1 MKISGIFVSGSEK
14 FQAAFSLPV
23 DSDFLL
29 EVVPLFAAVPDFSAE
44 GCLSLADVFLSE
56 SSVFSFPDFSVFSD
70 SLLLPEYPSLY
81 QPPPLR

>member
-1 MKISGIFVSGSEK
+1 MKIIGFFVSGSEK

-29 EVVPLFAAVPDFSAE
+29 EVVSLFAAVPDSSAE

-56 SSVFSFPDFSVFSD
+56 SSVFYLPDFSVFSD